1 MSADRPSLSDGQD
14 GGSAVIY
21 LRVSTPRQLHT
32 AADLDADGNSIATR
46 RVETIRK
53 ARELG
58 ARVEREFFEP
68 GRSAQTIAKRSEF
81 RKLLQY
87 VDTHPQVRYV
97 VIYMR
102 SRIFRNFTD
111 AAVTKRQLLER
122 GVRLISAKE
131 EFGEGYMADA
141 MEAITDI
148 MNEIQVRMSGEDVAA
163 KMAHKVALGGTVG
176 RAKVGYLNVRKDFD
190 GRLVNTIDIDP
201 ARASLVA
208 WAFEQYATGRYS
220 THDIGRMLEHR
231 GLTTRPSP
239 SMPAHSLSDHRV
251 SRMLRDPYY
260 TGIIVY
266 KGERHAGRHEPLVSK
281 SLFDEVQRVFKARND
296 EGTRDVR
303 HRHYLRGRIAC
314 GECHQAGR
322 PGRMVYSRSRGRGG
336 TYEYLVCVAHQRG
349 RCSMPGVRI
358 DLIEATLSNL
368 VASERVPVAELD
380 ADSARLL
387 RRPNRLWKAA
397 SDSARRELLAALF
410 QDVLVYSEGS
420 SPSTRRRAARR
431 RASISG

>member
-1 MSADRPSLSDGQD
+1 MSSDRPSLSNGQD

-21 LRVSTPRQLHT
+21 LRVSTSRQLHT
-32 AADLDADGNSIATR
+32 AANLDADGNSIATQ

-58 ARVEREFFEP
+58 AQVEREFLEP

-111 AAVTKRQLLER
+111 AAVTKRQLLEK
-122 GVRLISAKE
+122 GIRLVSAKE
-131 EFGEGYMADA
+131 EFGVGYMADA

-148 MNEIQVRMSGEDVAA
+148 MNEVQVRMSGEDIAI
-163 KMAHKVALGGTVG
+163 KMAHKVAQGGTVG

-201 ARASLVA
+201 ARAPLVA

-239 SMPAHSLSDHRV
+239 SMPAHPLNDHRI

-260 TGIIVY
+260 TGVIVY
-266 KGERHAGRHEPLVSK
+266 KGGCHAGRHEPLVSK
-281 SLFDEVQRVFKARND
+281 SLFDEVQRIFKARND

-314 GECHQAGR
+314 GECRQAGR
-322 PGRMVYSRSRGRGG
+322 PGRMVYSRNRGRGG
-336 TYEYLVCVAHQRG
+336 TYEYLICVAHQRG
-349 RCSMPGVRI
+349 RCSMPGIRI
-358 DLIEATLSNL
+358 DLIEATLANL
-368 VASERVPVAELD
+368 LASERIPTGDLD
-380 ADSARLL
+380 TDSARLL
-387 RRPNRLWKAA
+387 RRSGMLWKKAPQPI
-397 SDSARRELLAALF
+397 RRELLVALF
-410 QDVLVYSEGS
+410 QDIVIY
-420 SPSTRRRAARR
+420 
-431 RASISG
+431 